1 MDENKDILD
10 DINIDDL
17 DEIIIINDDI
27 DDDNCINDEFDNDVV
42 DSAIDVDDSII
53 LSQHKIEGKHSLKFD
68 TIFKGSKTEDN
79 QDADL
84 ILYTKE
90 SIEVERVSFYYEES
104 INNENYIRTK
114 HLKEVIYDVLK
125 KHTDIKFTNNRR
137 KPSRDDFNR
146 YFSVLKRELKKENYT
161 NIDIF
166 NELSVY
172 FSDNLFNMFKLLNT
186 KWRNEILK
194 ELQEHIGKNN
204 NPKEIINR
212 NIYEGTELEFLWID
226 ADGNEKM
233 ITGVVIETNYEESMF
248 KINSY
253 ESIYD
258 ISIKDVIKI
267 LNNTKF
273 KYNLNRIEYI
283 DFL

>member
-1 MDENKDILD
+1 
-10 DINIDDL
+10 
-17 DEIIIINDDI
+17 
-27 DDDNCINDEFDNDVV
+27 
-42 DSAIDVDDSII
+42 
-53 LSQHKIEGKHSLKFD
+53 
-68 TIFKGSKTEDN
+68 
-79 QDADL
+79 
-84 ILYTKE
+84 
-90 SIEVERVSFYYEES
+90 
-104 INNENYIRTK
+104 
-114 HLKEVIYDVLK
+114 LK

-186 KWRNEILK
+186 KWRNDILK

-226 ADGNEKM
+226 SDGNEKM